1 MESRLTLAALAI
13 VLAAY
18 VFLGG
23 MGLTD
28 AGNPSARDA
37 NYNLLARGLLSGQ
50 LNLDKAAPE
59 GLTRLADPYDPAAN
73 APFRRLTGDRLQD
86 ISFYRGKLYLYFG
99 AAPAILLFIPWHL
112 LTTSWMQHWAAVV
125 VLCAGG
131 LLTYLSLFRSVLR
144 QAFPLSPP
152 WMTAFAVLV
161 LGFGSYAPLLLA
173 RADMWEIPIAFSSF
187 AVAVALRSLWE
198 AIGNPRRSA
207 AWLALASAAFGAAF
221 AARPT
226 VLPNAAVLLVP
237 FALREVRRSPW
248 AWAAAVVPL
257 GLCGA
262 GVALYNELRFGSA
275 FEFGQHYQLAG
286 QYVAK
291 LKLFSPGYLPTNLRL
306 YLFQGVQWS
315 AVFPFA
321 HEPPDGALPADH
333 GKIEH
338 ISGVLL
344 NAPIL
349 WAGLAA
355 PFLAGAARGGR
366 RFALIAA
373 AAAWIAASSLGLMA
387 LFFGTCSRYQ
397 SEFTPCLALLAAF
410 GILGIG
416 AIGHGWVRNAAAA
429 AAACA
434 LVFSCLFTVLYAVDR
449 AVVDHTNFG
458 RELLLEG
465 NYAGADKELGAAQF
479 LSPGYSIARLERGLL
494 LYVSRRP
501 EEARLEFAGLVR
513 DYPGYAAAHLDLA
526 TVLGAE
532 GKFTEAAGEYR
543 QALRLEP
550 ENERA
555 KAGLDAALAH
565 LK

>member
-1 MESRLTLAALAI
+1 MKHFSAG
-13 VLAAY
+13 Y
-18 VFLGG
+18 V
-23 MGLTD
+23 
-28 AGNPSARDA
+28 
-37 NYNLLARGLLSGQ
+37 
-50 LNLDKAAPE
+50 
-59 GLTRLADPYDPAAN
+59 
-73 APFRRLTGDRLQD
+73 
-86 ISFYRGKLYLYFG
+86 
-99 AAPAILLFIPWHL
+99 
-112 LTTSWMQHWAAVV
+112 V
-125 VLCAGG
+125 
-131 LLTYLSLFRSVLR
+131 
-144 QAFPLSPP
+144 
-152 WMTAFAVLV
+152 
-161 LGFGSYAPLLLA
+161 
-173 RADMWEIPIAFSSF
+173 
-187 AVAVALRSLWE
+187 
-198 AIGNPRRSA
+198 
-207 AWLALASAAFGAAF
+207 
-221 AARPT
+221 
-226 VLPNAAVLLVP
+226 
-237 FALREVRRSPW
+237 
-248 AWAAAVVPL
+248 
-257 GLCGA
+257 
-262 GVALYNELRFGSA
+262 
-275 FEFGQHYQLAG
+275 
-286 QYVAK
+286 
-291 LKLFSPGYLPTNLRL
+291 TNLRL

-321 HEPPDGALPADH
+321 HEPPDGALPAAH

-366 RFALIAA
+366 RFALIAG
-373 AAAWIAASSLGLMA
+373 AAAWVAASSLGLMA

-410 GILGIG
+410 GLLGIG
-416 AIGHGWVRNAAAA
+416 RGRIRSGAAAIA
-429 AAACA
+429 ALA
-434 LVFSCLFTVLYAVDR
+434 LAFSCAFTVLYAIDR
-449 AVVDHTNFG
+449 AVVDHTSFG

-543 QALRLEP
+543 ETLRLEP

-555 KAGLDAALAH
+555 KTGLDAALAH

>member
-1 MESRLTLAALAI
+1 M
-13 VLAAY
+13 
-18 VFLGG
+18 
-23 MGLTD
+23 
-28 AGNPSARDA
+28 P
-37 NYNLLARGLLSGQ
+37 
-50 LNLDKAAPE
+50 
-59 GLTRLADPYDPAAN
+59 
-73 APFRRLTGDRLQD
+73 
-86 ISFYRGKLYLYFG
+86 
-99 AAPAILLFIPWHL
+99 
-112 LTTSWMQHWAAVV
+112 HWAAVV

-131 LLTYLSLFRSVLR
+131 LLIHLSLFRSVRR
-144 QAFPLSPP
+144 QGFPDSPP
-152 WMTAFAVLV
+152 WTTALAVLV

-173 RADMWEIPIAFSSF
+173 RADMWEIPIAFSFF

-198 AIGNPRRSA
+198 AVGGSRRSA
-207 AWLALASAAFGAAF
+207 AWLALASAALGAAF

-226 VLPNAAVLLVP
+226 VLPNAAVLLIP
-237 FALREVRRSPW
+237 FVLYEVRRSPW

-262 GVALYNELRFGSA
+262 GVALYNALRFGSA
-275 FEFGQHYQLAG
+275 FEFGQHFQLSGDYESRMRHFSAG
-286 QYVAK
+286 YVA
-291 LKLFSPGYLPTNLRL
+291 TNLRL

-321 HEPPDGALPADH
+321 HEPPDGALPAAH

-397 SEFTPCLALLAAF
+397 CEFTPCLALLAAF
-410 GILGIG
+410 GLLGIG
-416 AIGHGWVRNAAAA
+416 AIGRGWARRGAVA

-434 LVFSCLFTVLYAVDR
+434 LAFTCAFTVLYAMDR

-465 NYAGADKELGAAQF
+465 NYAGADRELGAAQF

-494 LYVSRRP
+494 FYVNRRP
-501 EEARLEFAGLVR
+501 EEARLEFAHLVR

-532 GKFTEAAGEYR
+532 GRFTEAAGQYR
-543 QALRLEP
+543 EALRLEP
-550 ENERA
+550 GNERA